1 MMVKLNGGST
11 FFLKNLVEVAPH
23 FLWKQVNDKLCG
35 IYILSFDVDEN
46 SFESNN
52 NLKFINATKRTIF
65 PPLSILAL
73 STVNHIINYHSS
85 SAPTYET

>member
-1 MMVKLNGGST
+1 MSGQIMMVKLNGGST

-65 PPLSILAL
+65 PPP
-73 STVNHIINYHSS
+73 VYFGIIHR
-85 SAPTYET
+85 